1 MGRYRRYLIGLA
13 IAVVFLGAYGAAG
26 FLAVPYYARRGLQDF
41 VRQHYGRAVATAEI
55 RFNPFTLALD
65 VSGFSLPDADGQ
77 PLLSFNRLHVGL
89 RLGGPVRGPAA
100 LVVDSR
106 RHAP

>member
-1 MGRYRRYLIGLA
+1 MGRYRRHLIGLA
-13 IAVVFLGAYGAAG
+13 FAVALLGAYGAAG

-41 VRQHYGRAVATAEI
+41 VRQHYGRPVAMAEI

-65 VSGFSLPDADGQ
+65 VSGVSLPDADGH

-89 RLGGPVRGPAA
+89 RPAS
-100 LVVDSR
+100 LLRPCPTV
-106 RHAP
+106 